1 MPRHLQSCPVKD
13 KICSKCGRRRG
24 LQNVT
29 RPTNVNYMDKKDEQ
43 DKEEQQESNI
53 EPIAFAEHTTANGWE
68 TIDDQNSVS
77 VINEVIEEN
86 NAFNNDVHRG
96 GLIGHSVKLKTIGV
110 KITPIADSASPMPF
124 SMKKWPRN

>member
-1 MPRHLQSCPVKD
+1 
-13 KICSKCGRRRG
+13 
-24 LQNVT
+24 
-29 RPTNVNYMDKKDEQ
+29 MDKKDEQ

-86 NAFNNDVHRG
+86 NAATFIEEV
-96 GLIGHSVKLKTIGV
+96 
-110 KITPIADSASPMPF
+110 
-124 SMKKWPRN
+124 